1 VSSLGEETQ
10 RSEIRRIDLSRS
22 AALCCPEYDPQRRH
36 PKICMMLT
44 GHKTPS
50 IFERYNIIDESDLRA
65 AVEKI
70 SEGARREFRDAE
82 DGENGIETPTTK
94 SNLN

>member
-1 VSSLGEETQ
+1 
-10 RSEIRRIDLSRS
+10 
-22 AALCCPEYDPQRRH
+22 
-36 PKICMMLT
+36 MMLT